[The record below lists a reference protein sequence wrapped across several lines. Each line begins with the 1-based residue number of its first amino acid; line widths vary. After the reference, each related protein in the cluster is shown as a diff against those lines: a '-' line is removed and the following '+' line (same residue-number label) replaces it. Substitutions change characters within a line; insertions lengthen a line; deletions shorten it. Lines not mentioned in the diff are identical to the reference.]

1 MASYLVK
8 HISCTCL
15 GDCHTAITYLYTLG
29 GNITLVKYLMF
40 QFVFYILR
48 TLFPIPYLH
57 ILEIVELDLVEIE
70 LDHIDQSLFTG

>member
-1 MASYLVK
+1 
-8 HISCTCL
+8 
-15 GDCHTAITYLYTLG
+15 
-29 GNITLVKYLMF
+29 MF